1 MMAVPSER
9 YYVLYT
15 SSFRYEV
22 APNISHE
29 TIDKVRTL
37 CGRLAIGEAHIL
49 TPESP

>member
-37 CGRLAIGEAHIL
+37 CGRKGGRCRDLRAR
-49 TPESP
+49 